1 MPTPT
6 HGAGVTE
13 RQEDWTHQSV
23 LQNFITDKK
32 LSRAK
37 KAWLNQEYDRIR
49 LSNAEPELAEQIWC
63 EQLCLPQAVY
73 VVQLIAH
80 VLDQEKPRKEGFD
93 RLVEVS
99 RELYTLGHLSC
110 EEFDALDH

>member
-1 MPTPT
+1 M
-6 HGAGVTE
+6 
-13 RQEDWTHQSV
+13 RQEDWTFQV
-23 LQNFITDKK
+23 MFEDYAADRK

-37 KAWLNQEYDRIR
+37 KAWLNQEYHRIQ

-63 EQLCLPQAVY
+63 DQLCLPQAVY

-110 EEFDALDH
+110 EEFDALNH